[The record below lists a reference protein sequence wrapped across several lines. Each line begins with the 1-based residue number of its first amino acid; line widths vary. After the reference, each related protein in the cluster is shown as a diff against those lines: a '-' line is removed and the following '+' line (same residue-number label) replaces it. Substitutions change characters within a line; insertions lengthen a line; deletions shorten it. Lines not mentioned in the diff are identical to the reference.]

1 MKNISIRKAIGL
13 SFLGISILFAS
24 SAFSLKLIIEDLYS
38 NPITPVFIVVV
49 ICAILCFLSFVIWTF
64 THSLSSRYLGYLSS
78 FFILLVYSVVVLEQ
92 NFASSLKKI
101 EIFVVF
107 FTATTFLALISY
119 SSIGFPAKKK
129 KQKELEV
136 LDSQMLYEDNYLSKK
151 DSYFWS
157 INRIYSITIAI
168 IAFPWLLIAL
178 YSSNSVKNSGNSWEI
193 IMIFTANILAVLFW
207 TKPKWA
213 KIIFILLASIA
224 LVFGLGLIILSFF
237 GKGYLKIEGV
247 ISAFGICTLFLSL
260 ILILLSKEAKR
271 ELIEFEKKK
280 S

>member
-49 ICAILCFLSFVIWTF
+49 ICAILYFLSFVIWTF

-151 DSYFWS
+151 YSYFWS

-168 IAFPWLLIAL
+168 IVFPWLLIAL
-178 YSSNSVKNSGNSWEI
+178 YSSNSVKNSGNYWEI
-193 IMIFTANILAVLFW
+193 IMIFTANILAALFW

-213 KIIFILLASIA
+213 KIIFILLVSIA